1 MGLATW
7 QAAAASPQ
15 DSQGL
20 HPITKRTEFCQQP
33 HELGREPQV
42 PDKNRAW
49 GVGWRAGRIEGV
61 RS

>member
-7 QAAAASPQ
+7 QAAATSPQ

-33 HELGREPQV
+33 HELGREPKFQI
-42 PDKNRAW
+42 
-49 GVGWRAGRIEGV
+49 RIEPGGWGGEQEE
-61 RS
+61 